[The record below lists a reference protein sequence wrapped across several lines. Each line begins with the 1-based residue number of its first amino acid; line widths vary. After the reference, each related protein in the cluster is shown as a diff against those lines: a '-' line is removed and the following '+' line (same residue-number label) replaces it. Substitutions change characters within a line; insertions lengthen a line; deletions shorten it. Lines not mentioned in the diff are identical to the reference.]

1 MAPDS
6 IVFIVDD
13 DDAVCDSLVTLLD
26 SRGYRTQS
34 FPSAET
40 FLDFLKAP
48 SGPGCLL
55 LDVNLPGASGLS
67 LLRRMSE
74 KFPDMPV
81 LMMTGMG
88 QVAVAVEAMKAGAL
102 DFLEKPLDP
111 DRLFALV
118 DRALAISARASAS
131 TEERCRA
138 RARLDQLTPREHA
151 VFEQLALGKTNKHI
165 AAELEISPRTVEI
178 HRANLMDKLEA
189 TSVAD
194 LIRLSAAAG
203 TKRDTGG

>member
-1 MAPDS
+1 MASDS

-13 DDAVCDSLVTLLD
+13 DEAVRDSLATLLD

-40 FLDFLKAP
+40 FVDFLKTPP
-48 SGPGCLL
+48 SAGCLL

-81 LMMTGMG
+81 LMITGMG

-118 DRALAISARASAS
+118 DRALAISAKASAS

-138 RARLDQLTPREHA
+138 RVRLDHLTPRERA
-151 VFEQLALGKTNKHI
+151 VFDQLALGKTNKQI

-203 TKRDTGG
+203 ARRDSDA

>member
-6 IVFIVDD
+6 VVFIVDD
-13 DDAVCDSLVTLLD
+13 DDAVRDSLVTLLD

-40 FLDFLKAP
+40 FVDFLKAP
-48 SGPGCLL
+48 PAAGCLL
-55 LDVNLPGASGLS
+55 LDVNLPGANGLS

-74 KFPDMPV
+74 RFQDMPV
-81 LMMTGMG
+81 LMITGMG

-118 DRALAISARASAS
+118 DRAFDISAKASAS
-131 TEERCRA
+131 TEERRRA
-138 RARLDQLTPREHA
+138 RARLDHLTPRELA
-151 VFEQLALGKTNKHI
+151 VFEQLALGKTNKQI
-165 AAELEISPRTVEI
+165 AAELVISPRTVEI

-194 LIRLSAAAG
+194 LIGLSAAAR
-203 TKRDTGG
+203 TKRDTGE

>member
-13 DDAVCDSLVTLLD
+13 DEAVRDSLVTLLD

-40 FLDFLKAP
+40 FMDFLQAP
-48 SGPGCLL
+48 PAAGCLL
-55 LDVNLPGASGLS
+55 LDVNLPGANGLS

-74 KFPDMPV
+74 KFQDMPV
-81 LMMTGMG
+81 LMITGMG

-118 DRALAISARASAS
+118 DRALAISAKASAS
-131 TEERCRA
+131 TQERCRA
-138 RARLDQLTPREHA
+138 RARLDQLTPRERA
-151 VFEQLALGKTNKHI
+151 VFEQLAMGKTNKQI
-165 AAELEISPRTVEI
+165 AVELEISPRTVEI
-178 HRANLMDKLEA
+178 HRANLMDKLE
-189 TSVAD
+189 TSSVAD
-194 LIRLSAAAG
+194 LISLSAAAG
-203 TKRDTGG
+203 TKRDAGE

>member
-1 MAPDS
+1 VAPDS

-13 DDAVCDSLVTLLD
+13 DEAVRDSLVTLLD

-40 FLDFLKAP
+40 FMDFLQAP
-48 SGPGCLL
+48 PAAGCLL
-55 LDVNLPGASGLS
+55 LDVNLPGANGLS

-74 KFPDMPV
+74 KFQDMPV
-81 LMMTGMG
+81 LMITGMG

-118 DRALAISARASAS
+118 DRALAISAKASAS
-131 TEERCRA
+131 TQERCRA
-138 RARLDQLTPREHA
+138 RARLDQLTPRERA
-151 VFEQLALGKTNKHI
+151 VFEQLAMGKTNKQI
-165 AAELEISPRTVEI
+165 AVELEISPRTVEI
-178 HRANLMDKLEA
+178 HRANLMDKLE
-189 TSVAD
+189 TSSVAD
-194 LIRLSAAAG
+194 LISLSAAAG
-203 TKRDTGG
+203 TKRDAGE

>member
-1 MAPDS
+1 MTPDS

-13 DDAVCDSLVTLLD
+13 DEAVRDSLAMLLE
-26 SRGYRTQS
+26 SHGYRTQS

-40 FLDFLKAP
+40 FLDFLQAP
-48 SGPGCLL
+48 PAAGCLL
-55 LDVNLPGASGLS
+55 LDVNLPGANGLS

-74 KFPDMPV
+74 RFQDMPV

-118 DRALAISARASAS
+118 DRALAISAKASAA

-138 RARLDQLTPREHA
+138 RSRLDPLTPRERA
-151 VFEQLALGKTNKHI
+151 VFDQLAMGKTNKQI

-203 TKRDTGG
+203 PKGDTGA

>member
-1 MAPDS
+1 VAPDS

-13 DDAVCDSLVTLLD
+13 DGAVRDSLVTLLE
-26 SRGYRTQS
+26 SHGYRALS

-40 FLDFLKAP
+40 FVDFLEAP
-48 SGPGCLL
+48 PSAGCLL
-55 LDVNLPGASGLS
+55 LDVNLPGASGLT

-74 KFPDMPV
+74 KFQDMPI
-81 LMMTGMG
+81 LMITGMG

-118 DRALAISARASAS
+118 DRALDISARASAS
-131 TEERCRA
+131 TEERSRA
-138 RARLDQLTPREHA
+138 RARLDHLTPRELA
-151 VFEQLALGKTNKHI
+151 VFEQLAMGRTNKQI

-178 HRANLMDKLEA
+178 HRANLMDKLE
-189 TSVAD
+189 TSSVAD

-203 TKRDTGG
+203 TKRDTGR

>member
-6 IVFIVDD
+6 VVFIVDD
-13 DDAVCDSLVTLLD
+13 DDAVRDLLVTLLD

-40 FLDFLKAP
+40 FVDFLKAP
-48 SGPGCLL
+48 PAAGCLL
-55 LDVNLPGASGLS
+55 LDVNLPGANGLS

-74 KFPDMPV
+74 RFQDMPV
-81 LMMTGMG
+81 LMITGMG

-118 DRALAISARASAS
+118 DRAFDISAKASAS
-131 TEERCRA
+131 TEERRRA
-138 RARLDQLTPREHA
+138 RARLDHLTPRELA
-151 VFEQLALGKTNKHI
+151 VFEQLALGKTNKQI
-165 AAELEISPRTVEI
+165 AAELVISPRTVEI

-194 LIRLSAAAG
+194 LIGLSAAAR
-203 TKRDTGG
+203 TKRDTGE